1 MTYSDQMPKPLE
13 SKERRIGKRMRWG
26 SNRHIKDHTKT
37 SYIVQRAKD
46 ELGRK
51 IVKNNGRDTK

>member
-1 MTYSDQMPKPLE
+1 MPKPLE